1 MNLVLI
7 TSILAIAAAVRVEAQ
22 DSLTALRISVVN
34 HANNPIAFVKVD
46 VKTPN
51 GKAVKSG
58 FTTAK
63 GATEFHLA
71 DGAYMV
77 SVSSTDTRNCL
88 DFVERESKYVC
99 VGQAPV
105 SLKRSEAA
113 VIVVLHPLLF
123 P

>member
-1 MNLVLI
+1 M
-7 TSILAIAAAVRVEAQ
+7 
-22 DSLTALRISVVN
+22 TALRIAVVN
-34 HANNPIAFVKVD
+34 HLDNPIAFVKVD

-58 FTTAK
+58 FTSAK
-63 GATEFHLA
+63 GATEFHLP
-71 DGAYMV
+71 DGEYMV
-77 SVSSTDTRNCL
+77 SVSSTDGRNCL

-113 VIVVLHPLLF
+113 VTVVLHPLLF